1 MSTVIDT
8 ITDMIKDPL
17 EEMGLWVVRVRM
29 MGGDEATILQI
40 MIDRLDGSLVDVKNC
55 ENASHMIS
63 ALMDVEDPIKNAYD
77 LEVSTPGIDRPLVRV
92 QDWKKYVGH
101 LAKAE
106 LRNPTA
112 EGRRRFKGTIVSFEN
127 DIIVLEVD
135 NSQVEIE
142 FNEIESASLVLTD
155 ELLDFCKA
163 ELDAMNN
170 SDENK
175 DG

>member
-1 MSTVIDT
+1 MSTIIDT

-63 ALMDVEDPIKNAYD
+63 ALMDVEDPITNAYD
-77 LEVSTPGIDRPLVRV
+77 LEVSTPGIDRPLVRA
-92 QDWKKYVGH
+92 QDWTKYVGH
-101 LAKAE
+101 LTKAE
-106 LRNPTA
+106 LRNSTA

-127 DIIVLEVD
+127 DIIVLELD

-142 FNEIESASLVLTD
+142 FNEIETASLVLTD

-170 SDENK
+170 SDENE
-175 DG
+175 GE